1 MSPHPNETRRGR
13 ARRRRWPAAALLTAP
28 GLALTLALASC
39 GGAAAL
45 VVPFITFSFEGV
57 VATDAAGKE
66 LQIVQLN
73 LSSSEVPQG
82 KPTGSFNS
90 ASLSTRNPVPIAAA
104 PQSITSV
111 TGTYAGSTFNI
122 GVPGAVAPLASAYAG
137 QFVEPDN
144 IVLTPA
150 TANGATPPISLVRA
164 DNSFRP
170 ELDGSH
176 WTGTLAATGQVWEL
190 SFQTRPPGLQG
201 DATVLLSGTSAGA
214 LTGALSGYAAMR
226 HLEITLVAGGGNA
239 ETRLSARM
247 GPPGQTPPTSEA
259 LTPAQ
264 TMTFSDGSTLTRD
277 P

>member
-1 MSPHPNETRRGR
+1 MSPHRNETRRFR
-13 ARRRRWPAAALLTAP
+13 ARRRRWPAALLLAAL
-28 GLALTLALASC
+28 GLALAIASC
-39 GGAAAL
+39 GGGAAL

-57 VATDAAGKE
+57 VPADAAGTE

-82 KPTGSFNS
+82 KPTGSFNT
-90 ASLSTRNPVPIAAA
+90 ASISTRNPLPIGAAE
-104 PQSITSV
+104 QSITTV
-111 TGTYAGSTFNI
+111 TGTYSGNTLNL
-122 GVPGAVAPLASAYAG
+122 GVPGAAPPLAAAYAG

-144 IVLTPA
+144 IVLTPTSENA
-150 TANGATPPISLVRA
+150 ATPPISLVRA

-170 ELDGSH
+170 ELDASH
-176 WTGTLAATGQVWEL
+176 WTGTLAATGAEWKL

-226 HLEITLVAGGGNA
+226 HLELTLLPGGGSA
-239 ETRLSARM
+239 PIRLSGRM
-247 GPPGQTPPTSEA
+247 GPPGQTPPTSDA

-264 TMTFSDGSTLTRD
+264 TITFSDGSTLTRD
-277 P
+277 K